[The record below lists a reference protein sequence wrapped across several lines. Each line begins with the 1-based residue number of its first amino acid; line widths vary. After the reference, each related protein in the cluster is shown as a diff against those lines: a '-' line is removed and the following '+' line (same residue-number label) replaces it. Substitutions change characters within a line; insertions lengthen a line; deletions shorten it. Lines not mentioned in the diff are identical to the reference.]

1 MAPRPPPVGTLRE
14 LWVELGERRYPIY
27 VGRGLLDRVGDL
39 FSLFIN
45 PSSHLLVVTN
55 PTVAGLYS
63 AALESSLA
71 AAGYKYG
78 LALVPDGEE
87 AKTLSVLAGLYDRAF
102 EAGLDRRSAVL
113 ALGGGV
119 VGDVAGFLAATY
131 MRGVTYA
138 QLPTTLLAQVD
149 SSVGGKVAV
158 NLPQGKNLVGAFYQ
172 PRLVVADLNT
182 LATLPAR
189 EWRCGLA
196 EVVKYGVIWDEGLFE
211 LLESQVGLLAR
222 YAAPRLPEAGS
233 PTPGLAARSLDAET
247 ASLLEEIVW
256 RCCRIKAEVV
266 ARDEREEEGLRMILN
281 FGHTVGHAVEALTG
295 YTAFRHGE
303 AVAIG
308 MAAEGR
314 LAVALGIWPPEE
326 LARLERLL
334 SALSLPTRLP
344 PDLSPDAVLEA
355 MHRDKKAVGRTLTVV
370 LPRRLGEVTLVRGVP
385 EERVKEVLEES
396 RS

>member
-1 MAPRPPPVGTLRE
+1 LRE
-14 LWVELGERRYPIY
+14 LWVELGERRYAICI
-27 VGRGLLDRVGDL
+27 GRGLLVRAADL
-39 FSLFIN
+39 LSPFLN
-45 PSSHLLVVTN
+45 PSSSLLVVSN
-55 PTVAGLYS
+55 PAVAELY
-63 AALESSLA
+63 AGAVESSLA

-158 NLPQGKNLVGAFYQ
+158 NLPHGKNLVGAFYQ
-172 PRLVVADLNT
+172 PRLVVVDLNT

-222 YAAPRLPEAGS
+222 YAAPCLPEAGS
-233 PTPGLAARSLDAET
+233 PAPGLAARSLDSGT
-247 ASLLEEIVW
+247 VSLLEEIVW
-256 RCCRIKAEVV
+256 CCCRIKAEVV

-314 LAVALGIWPPEE
+314 LAVAMGMWPPQE

-334 SALSLPTRLP
+334 SAFSLPTRLP
-344 PDLSPDAVLEA
+344 PELSPDAVLEA
-355 MHRDKKAVGRTLTVV
+355 MHRDKKAVGGTLTVV
-370 LPRRLGEVTLVRGVP
+370 LPRRLGEVTVVRDVP